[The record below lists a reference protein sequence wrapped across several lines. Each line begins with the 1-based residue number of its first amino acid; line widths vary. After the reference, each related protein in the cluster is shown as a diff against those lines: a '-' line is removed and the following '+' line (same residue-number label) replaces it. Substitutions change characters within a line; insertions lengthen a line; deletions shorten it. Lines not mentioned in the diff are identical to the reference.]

1 MDGGGVMVG
10 GMVNTYPQW
19 KDKEYIE
26 RIKMDKTAVV
36 TIKLTEF
43 ELEKIIY
50 SISKYIETIETEKNG
65 GLNIPDLEPEYY
77 TLKKELRNKFLKSP
91 LTNTKQYAKN
101 FENCLNLMWKTYL
114 ENK

>member
-1 MDGGGVMVG
+1 MVG

-77 TLKKELRNKFLKSP
+77 TLKKELRNIRKWINEEKHKAEVDKKKEQELIIGKATCKECP
-91 LTNTKQYAKN
+91 
-101 FENCLNLMWKTYL
+101 E
-114 ENK
+114 E